1 MKAELL
7 DNTLNYLK
15 RAISVSNT
23 PQKAL
28 FALSEFQNV
37 KKATIT
43 VGKKKLIVF
52 RAQHNNARG
61 PFKGGVRYHPNVD
74 LDEIK
79 TLAFLMTLKCALV
92 GLPYGGAKGGVQVD
106 PKRLSLEE
114 LEELTRK
121 YTQSIADIIGPT
133 KDIPAPDVGTN
144 AQVMAW
150 MMDEYSK
157 IKGEDKFG
165 VVTAKPKEI
174 GGLLYY
180 DRAQATGEGGA
191 YVLEAALSKFASKK
205 SKTPTVVVQGFGN
218 VGHFLAKFLYEKGY
232 KIIAV
237 SDSKGGFYNPDGL
250 DPNNLLSC
258 KEKGGS
264 VTTCTLGKVIDK
276 EKIFELPCDILVP
289 SALENVINK
298 ENCKKIEAK
307 FILEMAN
314 IPTTAEAEKYLSK
327 KGVVF
332 IPDILANA
340 GGVVVSYFEWVQNIS
355 GYIWDG
361 GEISERLKK
370 IMVQAFFEVYHQSD
384 RYSTDLRTA
393 AYIIAVDR
401 LYKAMKLRGWIK

>member
-23 PQKAL
+23 PRKVL
-28 FALSEFQNV
+28 FVLSEFQNV
-37 KKATIT
+37 KKITISI
-43 VGKKKLIVF
+43 GKKRLNAF
-52 RAQHNNARG
+52 RIQHNNSRG
-61 PFKGGVRYHPNVD
+61 PFKGGVRYHPDVS

-79 TLAFLMTLKCALV
+79 TLAFLMTLKCSLV
-92 GLPYGGAKGGVQVD
+92 SIPYGGAKGGIKVD
-106 PKRLSLEE
+106 PKELTEKE
-114 LEELTRK
+114 LELLTRK
-121 YTQSIADIIGPT
+121 YTQGIFDIIGPA
-133 KDIPAPDVGTN
+133 KDIPAPDMGTN
-144 AQVMAW
+144 SQVMAW
-150 MMDEYSK
+150 IMDEYSK
-157 IKGEDKFG
+157 IKGEDQFG
-165 VVTAKPKEI
+165 VVTSKPKEI

-180 DRAQATGEGGA
+180 NRAQATGEGGA
-191 YVLEAALSKFASKK
+191 YVLEAALYKFGFKK
-205 SKTPTVVVQGFGN
+205 KKPTVVVQGFGN
-218 VGHFLAKFLYEKGY
+218 VGHSLANFLYKKGY

-237 SDSKGGFYNPDGL
+237 SDSKGAFYNPNGL

-264 VTTCTLGKVIDK
+264 VTTCTLGKVINK

-289 SALENVINK
+289 AALENVINK
-298 ENCKKIEAK
+298 ENCKKIKAK

-314 IPTTAEAEKYLSK
+314 SPTTPEAEKYLWK
-327 KGVVF
+327 KGIVF

-355 GYIWDG
+355 GYIFDG
-361 GEISERLKK
+361 GEISGRLKK
-370 IMVQAFFEVYHQSD
+370 IMVEAFQEVYHQSD